1 MSLTNSFYLHYNL
14 YLDAPVNYSRL
25 ENVKILKIKENISLT
40 DKLVTYIIENSIKY
54 IEFGEAFNQPI
65 NKLPNCVE
73 HIYFHPFS
81 NFNHP
86 FVNLPSN
93 IKTLIIGSGYW
104 ETLDYLPSSLL
115 YLGYYK
121 SLNSFNEKYN
131 SRIQKFE
138 DIFPN
143 LPPNILY
150 ITIPIAIY
158 NKIYFSNPNVM
169 YNKKIIKC
177 SSELAIQFINVIN
190 ERHNMDYFCVH
201 G

>member
-121 SLNSFNEKYN
+121 SLTSFNEKYN

-158 NKIYFSNPNVM
+158 NKIYFSNPNAM